1 MQQQKLSIG
10 KQIRGFG
17 YAFSGIEKFI
27 LTERNAAIHLAA
39 TIVVIMASLIFG
51 VTVGE
56 GIALA
61 VAVGLVWMAEMFNTC
76 IEKIMNFIST
86 EEHPEI
92 GVIKDVSAGAVLIA
106 SATALVIGLLI
117 FIPKIL

>member
-10 KQIRGFG
+10 KQIKGFG

-27 LTERNAAIHLAA
+27 LTERNASIHLAA

-92 GVIKDVSAGAVLIA
+92 GFIKDVSAGAVLIA